1 MICNKCNN
9 EMSTTPVC
17 ITCGTIPI
25 TEASIKA
32 LNDKLQ
38 KYENA
43 LIQMSKFSKADFCK
57 PSPAWFIELAKRT
70 LESS

>member
-1 MICNKCNN
+1 MICNN
-9 EMSTTPVC
+9 EISTPVC
-17 ITCGTIPI
+17 INCGTIPI
-25 TEASIKA
+25 TEESIKA

-38 KYENA
+38 RYENA

-57 PSPAWFIELAKRT
+57 PSPSWFIELAKRT